1 MKEGTLTAG
10 KFKQIRI
17 ALALSRAELAERMG
31 LSPLTIRKYEAA
43 GNVPL
48 IAELALWTIRT
59 RRAEE
64 LIAGLKSDA
73 EDMEVRDVPTL

>member
-1 MKEGTLTAG
+1 MKEGNLTAG

-64 LIAGLKSDA
+64 LIAGLRSDA
-73 EDMEVRDVPTL
+73 EEMEVRDVPTL